1 MVENTIFK
9 RIKQKY
15 KRLYRFVIMDDATF
29 EEKVVFR
36 LTPRLFGILSV
47 SLTILLIILTIA
59 LIAFTP
65 LREYIP
71 GYGSEQ
77 SNQKMVLLQSK
88 TDSLTKLISEIKTY
102 EQDIKT
108 VLTGGIFKDDT
119 MNTAQETNVATGKKE
134 FAFSE
139 YDTVLMQAK
148 ADKEVNLP
156 KNRSTHIKKEN
167 SHPDLFFAPV
177 SGAVQQQYT
186 SELREIKILSAKGN
200 PVFASLAGSVIFV
213 DYNLKSGTCIVM
225 LHPSNIVTVY
235 QNAGKPAVSVGDYVK
250 AKQMIAMLDGEVLTF
265 ALWINGSAVNPEKYI
280 VF

>member
-1 MVENTIFK
+1 VENSIFNRVK
-9 RIKQKY
+9 KQY

-47 SLTILLIILTIA
+47 SLTILLIILTIM

-77 SNQKMVLLQSK
+77 SNHKMFLLQTK

-108 VLTGGIFKDDT
+108 VLTGGFFKDDT
-119 MNTAQETNVATGKKE
+119 VDNTQETSIVTGKKE

-139 YDTVLMQAK
+139 YDTVLMQVK
-148 ADKEVNLP
+148 TDKEVNLS
-156 KNRSTHIKKEN
+156 KNNSANIKN
-167 SHPDLFFAPV
+167 DNDSPDLLFAPV
-177 SGAVQQQYT
+177 LGTIQQQYT
-186 SELREIKILSAKGN
+186 SELRAIKILSARGN
-200 PVFASLAGSVIFV
+200 AVFASLAGTVIYV
-213 DYNLKSGTCIVM
+213 DYNLKSGTCIMM
-225 LHPSNIVTVY
+225 LHSNNIVTVY
-235 QNAGKPAVSVGDYVK
+235 QNAGSPIVNVGDYVK
-250 AKQMIAMLDGEVLTF
+250 SKQMIAMLDSEVLTF
-265 ALWINGSAVNPEKYI
+265 ALWVNGSAVNPEKYI